1 MLKLLQRRRGDADEQ
16 GFGLGLQVAGTLSLQ
31 AEQDLTHAGYLLL
44 SDSILGLLRF
54 AAGRANP
61 AQHRAVM
68 LPARP

>member
-1 MLKLLQRRRGDADEQ
+1 
-16 GFGLGLQVAGTLSLQ
+16 VAGTLSLQ
-31 AEQDLTHAGYLLL
+31 AEQDLTHVGYLLL

-61 AQHRAVM
+61 AQQRAVM